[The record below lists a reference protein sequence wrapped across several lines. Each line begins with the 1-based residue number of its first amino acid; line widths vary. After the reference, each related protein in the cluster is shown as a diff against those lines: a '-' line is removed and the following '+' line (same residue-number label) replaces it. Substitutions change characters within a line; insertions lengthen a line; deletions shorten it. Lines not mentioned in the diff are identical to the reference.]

1 MKKIYQHMTMLLL
14 MLSIV
19 SVSTAQDALWQLD
32 FEKEVVWTKITES
45 GILLI
50 GTSDRTIH
58 GVDSRDGN
66 ILWSNDILRA
76 SNPLRGADG
85 KKLEDS
91 QAFDQFVNVLEDPD
105 YPELGDFIEVKFS
118 DFVASANY
126 AVINIQTGEEVMSPE
141 KANMPVTKFLGKERA
156 TFNFNGTTYI
166 PELRMVLISASWIDY
181 MVKGQPEY
189 NLTKMVSLPDAK
201 VIWETDE
208 IAVDGYPYV
217 TENGDIIM
225 PGKKKIARM
234 NAKTGAIKWSFEV
247 EDKKQTFESFDLSLD
262 LATGYF
268 FEKKNNKGAL
278 VAHDMAT
285 GARLWEAEM
294 KLKDVPQMNAMGY
307 GVVTVD
313 SKNFTLYDAANGS
326 IKWEKKKLDGYTVDL
341 GDMGILVTAKEKF
354 LALLN
359 KETGEEIWEEKI
371 SGISIDQV
379 IGRGIMYSDAKGRLG
394 LISYEGEKVWDKKGM
409 LEVPNLRYRPT
420 FTTELLYI
428 EGDLYEVDLEEGDY
442 RLMIEKMEKNVFEGE
457 DGPSAIEYV
466 DGGYLFSNSN
476 ELIMLDPDGSVRW
489 QKFWAPPGM
498 SLAAKIALKTAQVAM
513 YAMAASASAQSAQHK
528 SPYGGDTYYS
538 KMYAEQAAAW
548 AVAGAMVG
556 SEARKKFTA
565 TVSKG
570 DDMLLLTKVGEGG
583 QKNSSGLLK
592 VDKRTGEE
600 LGTLLLGD
608 KKPTYDYDAL
618 TSTVF
623 FKADNKQIICYQ
635 I

>member
-1 MKKIYQHMTMLLL
+1 MKKIYQHMTMVLAMLL
-14 MLSIV
+14 V
-19 SVSTAQDALWQLD
+19 ASTSHAQDALWQLD
-32 FEKEVVWTKITES
+32 FERGVAWTKITDS
-45 GILLI
+45 GILLV
-50 GTSDRTIH
+50 GTGDRNLH

-66 ILWSNDILRA
+66 ILWSNDILNG
-76 SNPLRGADG
+76 SNPIKGADG
-85 KKLEDS
+85 KRLDDAA
-91 QAFDQFVNVLEDPD
+91 AFDQFVNILEDPD
-105 YPELGDFIEVKFS
+105 FPEMGDFIEIKFS
-118 DFVASANY
+118 DFIAVSNY
-126 AVINIQTGEEVMSPE
+126 AVINIQTGEVVMSPE

-166 PELRMVLISASWIDY
+166 PELRMVLISASWIDI

-189 NLTKMVSLPDAK
+189 NLTKMVSLPDGK

-217 TENGDIIM
+217 TANGDIIM

-234 NAKTGAIKWSFEV
+234 DAKTGAIKWSFEV

-341 GDMGILVTAKEKF
+341 GDMGILVTAKGKF
-354 LALLN
+354 LSLLN
-359 KETGEEIWEEKI
+359 KETGDEIWEEKI
-371 SGISIDQV
+371 SGINIDQV
-379 IGRGIMYSDAKGRLG
+379 VGKGIMYADAKGRLG

-409 LEVPNLRYRPT
+409 LEVPDLRYRPT
-420 FTTELLYI
+420 FNTELLYI
-428 EGDLYEVDLEEGDY
+428 EGDLFEVDLQEGDY
-442 RLMIEKMEKNVFEGE
+442 RLLIENMEKKVFEGE
-457 DGPSAIEYV
+457 DGPSGIEYV
-466 DGGYLFSNSN
+466 DGGYLFSNTN
-476 ELIMLDPDGSVRW
+476 ELLMLETDGGIRW
-489 QKFWAPPGM
+489 QKYWEPPGM
-498 SLAAKIALKTAQVAM
+498 SLAAKIALKTAQIAM
-513 YAMAASASAQSAQHK
+513 VAMAAGAQAQSNANK
-528 SPYGGDTYYS
+528 TPYGGDTYYS
-538 KMYAEQAAAW
+538 KMYAEQAAAFLE
-548 AVAGAMVG
+548 ANSMLGA
-556 SEARKKFTA
+556 EARKKFSA
-565 TVSKG
+565 TVTKG
-570 DDMLLLTKVGEGG
+570 DDMLLLTRVGEGG
-583 QKNSSGLLK
+583 QGKSSGLIK
-592 VDKRTGEE
+592 VDKRSGDE
-600 LGTLLLGD
+600 LGSLLLGD

-623 FKADNKQIICYQ
+623 FKADNKQIICYK

>member
-1 MKKIYQHMTMLLL
+1 MTMLLL
-14 MLSIV
+14 MLIIV
-19 SVSTAQDALWQLD
+19 STSTAQDALWQLD
-32 FEKEVVWTKITES
+32 FEKGVAWTKITES
-45 GILLI
+45 GILLV
-50 GTSDRTIH
+50 GTSDRTLH
-58 GVDSRDGN
+58 GIDSRDGN

-91 QAFDQFVNVLEDPD
+91 QAFDQFISVLEDPD
-105 YPELGDFIEVKFS
+105 YPEMGDFIEVKFS

-126 AVINIQTGEEVMSPE
+126 AVINIQTGEEVISPE

-217 TENGDIIM
+217 TANGDIIM

-234 NAKTGAIKWSFEV
+234 DSKTGTIKWAFEV
-247 EDKKQTFESFDLSLD
+247 ENKKQTFESFDLSLD
-262 LATGYF
+262 LSTGYF

-278 VAHDMAT
+278 AAHDMAT
-285 GARLWEAEM
+285 GARLWEVEM
-294 KLKDVPQMNAMGY
+294 KLKDVPQMNATGY
-307 GVVTVD
+307 GVITVD
-313 SKNFTLYDAANGS
+313 SKNFTLYDAANGN

-341 GDMGILVTAKEKF
+341 GDMGILVTAKGKF

-359 KETGEEIWEEKI
+359 KETGDEIWEEKI

-379 IGRGIMYSDAKGRLG
+379 IGRGIMYSDSKGRLG

-409 LEVPNLRYRPT
+409 LEVPSMRYRPT
-420 FTTELLYI
+420 FNTELLYI
-428 EGDLYEVDLEEGDY
+428 DGDLYEVDLQEGDY
-442 RLMIEKMEKNVFEGE
+442 RLMIEKMEKKVFEGDE
-457 DGPSAIEYV
+457 GPSGIEYV
-466 DGGYLFSNSN
+466 AGGYLFSNSN
-476 ELIMLDPDGSVRW
+476 ELVMLDTDGGVAW
-489 QKFWAPPGM
+489 QKYWEPPGM
-498 SLAAKIALKTAQVAM
+498 SLAAKIALRTAQVAM
-513 YAMAASASAQSAQHK
+513 VVMAAEASANSQANK

-538 KMYAEQAAAW
+538 KMYAEQAAAFL
-548 AVAGAMVG
+548 AANSALGA
-556 SEARKKFTA
+556 EARKKFSA
-565 TVSKG
+565 TVTKG
-570 DDMLLLTKVGEGG
+570 DDMLLLTRVGEGG
-583 QKNSSGLLK
+583 QGKSSGLIK

-600 LGTLLLGD
+600 LGSLLLGD
-608 KKPTYDYDAL
+608 KKPTYDYDGL

>member
-1 MKKIYQHMTMLLL
+1 MKKIYQQMTIVLSMLL
-14 MLSIV
+14 IV
-19 SVSTAQDALWQLD
+19 STSNAQDALWQLD
-32 FEKEVVWTKITES
+32 FEKGVAWNKITES
-45 GILLI
+45 GILLV

-66 ILWSNDILRA
+66 ILWSNDIMRG
-76 SNPLRGADG
+76 SGSLRGADG
-85 KKLEDS
+85 KKLEDA
-91 QAFDQFVNVLEDPD
+91 QAFDKFVNVLEDPD
-105 YPELGDFIEVKFS
+105 YPEIGDFMEIKFS
-118 DFVASANY
+118 DNVAVANY

-141 KANMPVTKFLGKERA
+141 KANMPVTKFLGKQRA

-166 PELRMVLISASWIDY
+166 PELRMVLISASWIDI
-181 MVKGQPEY
+181 MAKGQPEY
-189 NLTKMVSLPDAK
+189 NLTKMVSLPDGK

-217 TENGDIIM
+217 TSNGDIIM

-234 NAKTGAIKWSFEV
+234 DPKTGDIKWSFEV

-285 GARLWEAEM
+285 GARLWEADM

-326 IKWEKKKLDGYTVDL
+326 IKWEKKKLNGYTVDL

-354 LALLN
+354 LALLDKN
-359 KETGEEIWEEKI
+359 TGDEIWEEKI
-371 SGISIDQV
+371 SGINIDQV
-379 IGRGIMYSDAKGRLG
+379 VGRGIMYSDARGRLG

-409 LEVPNLRYRPT
+409 LEVPTMRYRPT
-420 FTTELLYI
+420 FNTELLYI
-428 EGDLYEVDLEEGDY
+428 DGDLFEVDLQEGDY
-442 RLMIEKMEKNVFEGE
+442 RLMIEKMEKKVFESDE
-457 DGPSAIEYV
+457 GPSDIEYV
-466 DGGYLFSNSN
+466 AGGYLFSNTN
-476 ELIMLDPDGSVRW
+476 ELVMLDTDGGIAW
-489 QKFWAPPGM
+489 QKYWEPPGL
-498 SLAAKIALKTAQVAM
+498 SLAAKIALRAGQVAM
-513 YAMAASASAQSAQHK
+513 VAMAAGAEAKSQANK

-538 KMYAEQAAAW
+538 KMYAEQAAGFLA
-548 AVAGAMVG
+548 ANSALGA
-556 SEARKKFTA
+556 EARKKFSASVT
-565 TVSKG
+565 KG
-570 DDMLLLTKVGEGG
+570 DDMLLLTRVGEGG
-583 QKNSSGLLK
+583 QGKSSGLIK
-592 VDKRTGEE
+592 VDKRTGDE
-600 LGTLLLGD
+600 LGSLLLGD

-623 FKADNKQIICYQ
+623 FKSDNKQIICYQ

>member
-1 MKKIYQHMTMLLL
+1 MRKFYQHMTIALAL
-14 MLSIV
+14 MLIV
-19 SVSTAQDALWQLD
+19 SAGHAQDALWQLD
-32 FEKEVVWTKITES
+32 FEKGVAWTRITDS
-45 GILLI
+45 GILLV
-50 GTSDRTIH
+50 GTSDRTLH
-58 GVDSRDGN
+58 GIDSRDGN
-66 ILWSNDILRA
+66 ILWSNDILRG
-76 SNPLRGADG
+76 SNPMRGADG
-85 KKLEDS
+85 KKLDDS
-91 QAFDQFVNVLEDPD
+91 QAFEQFLSVLEDPD
-105 YPELGDFIEVKFS
+105 YTEIGDFIEIKYS
-118 DFVASANY
+118 DNIAVANY
-126 AVINIQTGEEVMSPE
+126 AVINIQTGEVVMSPE

-156 TFNFNGTTYI
+156 TYNSNGTTYI

-201 VIWETDE
+201 VIWETDQ

-217 TENGDIIM
+217 AENGDIIM

-234 NAKTGAIKWSFEV
+234 DSRTGEIKWSFEV
-247 EDKKQTFESFDLSLD
+247 ADKKQTFESFDLSLD

-278 VAHDMAT
+278 AAHDMAT
-285 GARLWEAEM
+285 GARLWEVEM

-341 GDMGILVTAKEKF
+341 GDMGILVTAKSKF
-354 LALLN
+354 LALLDKN
-359 KETGEEIWEEKI
+359 TGEEIWEQKV

-379 IGRGIMYSDAKGRLG
+379 VGRGIMYSDAKGRLG

-428 EGDLYEVDLEEGDY
+428 EGDLYELDLEAGDY
-442 RLMIEKMEKNVFEGE
+442 RLMIEKMEKKVFEGE
-457 DGPSAIEYV
+457 DGPSGIEYV

-476 ELIMLDPDGSVRW
+476 ELVMLEPDGSVRW

-498 SLAAKIALKTAQVAM
+498 SLAAKIALRTAQMAM
-513 YAMAASASAQSAQHK
+513 YAMAAASEVESNRRK
-528 SPYGGDTYYS
+528 TPYGGETYYS

-548 AVAGAMVG
+548 AVAGTMVG

-565 TVSKG
+565 TVTKG
-570 DDMLLLTKVGEGG
+570 DDMLILTKVGQGG
-583 QKNSSGLLK
+583 QKNSSGLIK
-592 VDKRTGEE
+592 VDKRSGDE
-600 LGTLLLGD
+600 LGSLLLGD

-623 FKADNKQIICYQ
+623 FKADNKQVICYK